1 MSKASTGFAFVAG
14 LTIGAAGAWY
24 YLKDKYAKLA
34 EEEIASVKAAYAKR
48 EKPTTEEKAGRL
60 LANIKDGE
68 QTFETVSLV
77 NAAKN
82 MDKGSIT
89 EYTQR
94 LQEAGYKDYSR
105 TIDEKPS
112 GTPGEVPYVISPDE
126 FGELED
132 YTKVSL
138 TYFAD
143 GVLADEC
150 GEIVDDVEEII
161 GDGLD
166 HFGEYE
172 DDSVFVRSDAKRCD
186 YEILKD
192 LRDFSDFK
200 KKNFP
205 PNNDE
210 EV

>member
-48 EKPTTEEKAGRL
+48 EKPTTEEK
-60 LANIKDGE
+60 
-68 QTFETVSLV
+68 TVSLV

-105 TIDEKPS
+105 TCLLYTSPS
-112 GTPGEVPYVISPDE
+112 P
-126 FGELED
+126 
-132 YTKVSL
+132 
-138 TYFAD
+138 
-143 GVLADEC
+143 
-150 GEIVDDVEEII
+150 
-161 GDGLD
+161 
-166 HFGEYE
+166 
-172 DDSVFVRSDAKRCD
+172 
-186 YEILKD
+186 
-192 LRDFSDFK
+192 RD
-200 KKNFP
+200 
-205 PNNDE
+205 
-210 EV
+210 